1 MSNVV
6 IFNFKEKKYNLT
18 KEYCA
23 NIEQHTNDSIYSEI
37 ENEVIQTILFRFVV
51 SDPLKIYLGC

>member
-1 MSNVV
+1 MFSFF
-6 IFNFKEKKYNLT
+6 ISKEEKYNLT

-37 ENEVIQTILFRFVV
+37 ENEVIQTYV
-51 SDPLKIYLGC
+51 YY